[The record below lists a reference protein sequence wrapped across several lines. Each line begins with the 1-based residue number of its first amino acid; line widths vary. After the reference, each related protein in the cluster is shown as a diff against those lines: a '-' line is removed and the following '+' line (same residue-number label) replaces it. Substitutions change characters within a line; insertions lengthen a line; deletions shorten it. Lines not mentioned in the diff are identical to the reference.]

1 MSADRVSAD
10 GVDTGRPLIVVDCRY
25 LRIGRHDGISRY
37 TAGIVTALARLHPIE
52 VLVSDERQLA
62 HLPTGLPWH
71 LVSSPTSWREPFVAR
86 QVRRTGAD
94 VVFSPMQTMGTW
106 GRDYRVVLTV
116 HDLIYYR
123 HPAPPG
129 DLPAAVRLLWRA
141 YHLAWW
147 PQRLLLNRA
156 DAVVTVSET
165 TRDLVAR
172 HRLTRRPMTVVPN
185 APDPVPDLPTDQR
198 PPDRTRSLVY
208 MGSFMPYKN
217 VELPA
222 RAMADLP
229 GWELHLMSPVT
240 SEHRERLSA
249 LAGGG
254 KLVFHDGVSDETYRA
269 VLRGATALVSGS
281 RDEGF
286 GLPLVEAMAL
296 GTPLVV
302 SDIPVF
308 REVGGAAGA
317 YVDPDDVAG
326 FVAAVRELDAPDV
339 WAERSAAAR
348 ERAALYDWNTS
359 ARTLLA
365 LLVG

>member
-1 MSADRVSAD
+1 MK
-10 GVDTGRPLIVVDCRY
+10 IVVDCRY
-25 LRIGRHDGISRY
+25 LRVGRHDGISRY

-52 VLVSDERQLA
+52 VLVSDERQLE
-62 HLPTGLPWH
+62 HLPAGLPWH
-71 LVSSPTSWREPFVAR
+71 HVSAPTSWREPFVAR

-106 GRDYRVVLTV
+106 GRDYRVVLTL

-123 HPAPPG
+123 HPTPPRN
-129 DLPAAVRLLWRA
+129 LPAPVRLLWRA
-141 YHLAWW
+141 FHLAWW

-156 DAVVTVSET
+156 DEVVTVSET
-165 TRDLVAR
+165 TRDLIAR
-172 HRLTRRPMTVVPN
+172 HRLTRRPVTVVPN
-185 APDPVPDLPTDQR
+185 APDPAPDLPR
-198 PPDRTRSLVY
+198 GERTRSLVY

-222 RAMADLP
+222 RAMAQLP

-240 SEHRERLSA
+240 PEQRARLEA
-249 LAGGG
+249 LAGEGT
-254 KLVFHDGVSDETYRA
+254 LVFHDGASDEVYRD

-308 REVGGAAGA
+308 REVGGAAGT
-317 YVDPDDVAG
+317 YVDPDDVDGFAG
-326 FVAAVRELDAPDV
+326 AVRALDDPAT

-348 ERAALYDWNTS
+348 LRAAGYDWDIS
-359 ARTLLA
+359 AKTLLT

>member
-1 MSADRVSAD
+1 MK
-10 GVDTGRPLIVVDCRY
+10 IVVDARFT
-25 LRIGRHDGISRY
+25 RTDHHDGISRY
-37 TAGIVTALARLHPIE
+37 GASLIAATAKIAD
-52 VLVSDERQLA
+52 VSMLISDRRQLA
-62 HLPTGLPWH
+62 LLPDVPYTLIN
-71 LVSSPTSWREPFVAR
+71 SPLSPMELFVAR
-86 QVRRTGAD
+86 KINPLGAD
-94 VVFSPMQTMGTW
+94 VVVCPMQTMGTW
-106 GRDYRVVLTV
+106 GRDYRVVLTL

-123 HPAPPG
+123 HPTPPRN
-129 DLPAAVRLLWRA
+129 LPSAVRLLWRA
-141 YHLAWW
+141 FHLAWW
-147 PQRLLLNRA
+147 PQRVLLNRA

-165 TRDLVAR
+165 TRDLIAR
-172 HRLTRRPMTVVPN
+172 HRLTRRPVTVVPN
-185 APDPVPDLPTDQR
+185 APDPVPDLPR
-198 PPDRTRSLVY
+198 APRTRSLVY

-222 RAMADLP
+222 RAMTRLP

-240 SEHRERLSA
+240 AEQRTRLTE
-249 LAGGG
+249 LAGEGT
-254 KLVFHDGVSDETYRA
+254 LVFHDGASDEVYRD

-286 GLPLVEAMAL
+286 GLPLVEAMTL

-317 YVDPDDVAG
+317 YVDP
-326 FVAAVRELDAPDV
+326 ET

-348 ERAALYDWNTS
+348 IRAAGYDWDTS
-359 ARTLLA
+359 AKTLLA